1 MKTVRFTAMTTAF
14 CVLLTA
20 ASAGAQHRAGGGGS
34 HSGGGFPRSAPPSPP
49 ENPGGFGG
57 YGGHDGHDGHDNGG
71 YGGHDGG
78 HDGHDG
84 HDGHGGYGD
93 HDGHHGRGGIIFV
106 GPYGDPYGYPYGYPY
121 DGPFDDG
128 YGLDDGLLGPP
139 AAALPPAP
147 PRLPYILGNRYD
159 ALPGGGCLTMIAGG
173 AAYYDCGGEWY
184 RQVGP
189 AQYMA
194 VTQP

>member
-1 MKTVRFTAMTTAF
+1 MVSASVGRKTRCSVCKSCVVRG
-14 CVLLTA
+14 A
-20 ASAGAQHRAGGGGS
+20 ASETDFVLRKGPDANPALYATLAPALFTGAALI
-34 HSGGGFPRSAPPSPP
+34 
-49 ENPGGFGG
+49 
-57 YGGHDGHDGHDNGG
+57 
-71 YGGHDGG
+71 
-78 HDGHDG
+78 
-84 HDGHGGYGD
+84 
-93 HDGHHGRGGIIFV
+93 GGIIFV